1 MFDRLKG
8 IIKKEFYHIFR
19 DKRTLLILFG
29 IPIVQI
35 VLFGFAI
42 SNEIKNVKIA
52 VLDLSKDEHS
62 TKIIEKVLSTPYF
75 DLDSY
80 LNSKDEIDK
89 TFKKG
94 VIKATLVFPPQFSET
109 LKKENRADIQIIS
122 DATDPNTGTQVGSYL
137 QLQVQQYLVEN
148 EMSTAMLPPPAMIN
162 TEIEMR
168 YNPELKSV
176 YMFVPGL
183 ITIILMLVCTMMTSI
198 AITREKET
206 GTMEVLLASPMH
218 PATILLGKVIPY
230 LLLSFVNASIILGL
244 GRFIFDVPVVGSYAL
259 LIGEI
264 ILYCMVVL
272 ALGIF
277 VSTIAETQ
285 QLALMISLFALFLP
299 TMLLSGFI
307 FPIEN
312 MPLPLQVI
320 SKVVPATYFNIIIK
334 AVMLKGVTIQ
344 FILKETLT
352 LVGIFIVL
360 MTVSIKRFKI
370 RLE

>member
-19 DKRTLLILFG
+19 DQRTLLILFG

-52 VLDLSKDEHS
+52 VLDQSKDEHS
-62 TKIIEKVLSTPYF
+62 SQIIDKVLSTSYF

-80 LNSKDEIDK
+80 VNSLEDINDA
-89 TFKKG
+89 FQKG
-94 VIKATLVFPPQFSET
+94 RIKAALVFPPNFSET
-109 LKKENRADIQIIS
+109 LRKENKADVQIIS
-122 DATDPNTGTQVGSYL
+122 DATDPNTGTQIGNYL
-137 QLQVQQYLVEN
+137 QMQVQQYLMEH
-148 EMSTAMLPPPAMIN
+148 EITATSTLPPALIN
-162 TEIEMR
+162 TEVEMR

-218 PATILLGKVIPY
+218 ASIILLGKVIPY
-230 LLLSFVNASIILGL
+230 LLLSFVNASFIIALGK
-244 GRFIFDVPVVGSYAL
+244 FIFEVPVMGSYVL

-264 ILYCMVVL
+264 ILYCLVVL

-277 VSTIAETQ
+277 VSTVAETQ

-312 MPLPLQVI
+312 MPLPLQVV
-320 SKVVPATYFNIIIK
+320 SKIVPATYFNIIIK
-334 AVMLKGVTIQ
+334 SIMLKGATLN
-344 FILKETLT
+344 FILKETLI
-352 LVGIFIVL
+352 LIGFFFFL
-360 MTVSIKRFKI
+360 MGVSIKRFKI